1 MVTVRRSD
9 VAGVVSSA
17 VKGGQIA
24 ERVVRSGWARL
35 LRTRI
40 STGLATDHIA
50 TSAATPT
57 EVGAAAQGVVELAE
71 VAGPTPS
78 GWQPNIAGTELQQPD
93 STTCGPSTLV
103 MAQLINNPSYRAT
116 FLEDDGTVDGAAFV
130 GEVQTMRRIL
140 NRPFDHSGRP
150 QLPWI
155 PALGTGPW
163 AAARAMSG
171 LGGAGRNG
179 ALYRVLPFDPLQP
192 ADALAVV
199 TAAVRRGEVVPLF
212 VGTAAMARHVVAV
225 TGATATGMDYYDPA
239 DGRWHTI
246 AQADLLAGRSVIAG
260 WREPW
265 FAVVPARRPEPA
277 TSAG

>member
-9 VAGVVSSA
+9 VAGAVSTA
-17 VKGGQIA
+17 VKGGLVA

-40 STGLATDHIA
+40 STENGSGDATNPAEMSAEAHGGGKLAGTA
-50 TSAATPT
+50 
-57 EVGAAAQGVVELAE
+57 VLAP
-71 VAGPTPS
+71 AWRPH
-78 GWQPNIAGTELQQPD
+78 IAGTELQQPD

-130 GEVQTMRRIL
+130 GEVKTMRRIL

-171 LGGAGRNG
+171 LGGAGRDG
-179 ALYRVLPFDPLQP
+179 ALYRVLPFDPLRP
-192 ADALAVV
+192 AHALAVV

-212 VGTAAMARHVVAV
+212 VGTSATARHVVAV
-225 TGATATGMDYYDPA
+225 TGATDTTVDYYDPA
-239 DGRWHTI
+239 DGRWHTL
-246 AQADLLAGRSVIAG
+246 APADLLAGRAAIAG

-265 FAVVPARRPEPA
+265 FAVVPARKAATA